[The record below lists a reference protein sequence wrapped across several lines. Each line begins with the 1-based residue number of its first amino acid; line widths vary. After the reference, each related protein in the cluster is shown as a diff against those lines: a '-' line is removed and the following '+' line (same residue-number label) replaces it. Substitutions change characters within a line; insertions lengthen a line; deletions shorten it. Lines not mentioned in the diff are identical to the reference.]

1 MEPAAVAIEMRAS
14 EPVGEREYR
23 GVAEDTGSST
33 ADGAFSFAAPCATR
47 ISLAFPGWIWANEPQ
62 EVTAEPEPS
71 PLDVV
76 LVPQRTAHLKI
87 VDAAGAPLT
96 GLLTRTTG
104 EVLPIPVDGVHIK
117 GLPYGHVAGTIT
129 AEGQAPR
136 TWRMNRSDELAEDH
150 PREFEATVR
159 LGAEAPLWVWVPDPR
174 DVAGVWCIADSKR
187 ADPCKLRD
195 SAWFCECGGVDR
207 VGIAT
212 RLWDVGLVR
221 DVEGKDLVIE
231 SWPEPVKQCLTVG
244 ESGTANVRPA
254 GVHDR
259 LLLGTTGVASN
270 LCVELPQGE
279 ALEVVLG
286 DEVIP
291 HTPTSPGE
299 VEL

>member
-1 MEPAAVAIEMRAS
+1 MRRLFVLIALLGCGTSEPAPEPTPEPVTPPALDCSVLGVVTVAMEPAAVAIEMRAS

-129 AEGQAPR
+129 GSMR
-136 TWRMNRSDELAEDH
+136 R
-150 PREFEATVR
+150 
-159 LGAEAPLWVWVPDPR
+159 
-174 DVAGVWCIADSKR
+174 
-187 ADPCKLRD
+187 
-195 SAWFCECGGVDR
+195 
-207 VGIAT
+207 
-212 RLWDVGLVR
+212 
-221 DVEGKDLVIE
+221 
-231 SWPEPVKQCLTVG
+231 
-244 ESGTANVRPA
+244 
-254 GVHDR
+254 
-259 LLLGTTGVASN
+259 
-270 LCVELPQGE
+270 
-279 ALEVVLG
+279 
-286 DEVIP
+286 
-291 HTPTSPGE
+291 
-299 VEL
+299 